1 MWLKNRFL
9 QKLGGGWLES
19 FGLRTWSRLQFAS
32 LSARKDPA
40 AIRLMRGI
48 QREKR
53 SLMSA
58 FEQYTVYALAKAQA
72 KKYAGAFAEVG
83 VFKGASAKLIC
94 EVKGDKTLHLF
105 DTFEGL
111 PEAAEQDRNI
121 HRKGQYAHSL
131 EDVRQYLSAYDNVEY
146 HKGLFPASAADV
158 PDQQYAFVHF
168 DVDLYDG
175 TLACLQYFYPKM
187 VHGGVI
193 LSHDYGILAGV
204 EQAFTEFFADKP
216 EEVIELPTT
225 QCLVFKL

>member
-9 QKLGGGWLES
+9 QKLGGGWVES
-19 FGLRTWSRLQFAS
+19 FGLRPWAKLQFAS

-40 AIRLMRGI
+40 AIELMRGI
-48 QREKR
+48 QQEKR

-58 FEQYTVYALAKAQA
+58 FEQYIVYGLAKSQSR
-72 KKYAGAFAEVG
+72 KYDGAFAEVG

-94 EVKGDKTLHLF
+94 EVKEDKTLHLF

-111 PEAAEQDRNI
+111 PEASKEDRSV
-121 HRKGQYAHSL
+121 HQKGQYAYGL
-131 EDVRQYLSAYDNVEY
+131 EDVQQYLSDYDNVQY
-146 HKGLFPASAADV
+146 HKGLFPDSVVDV

-168 DVDLYDG
+168 DVDLYEG
-175 TLACLQYFYPKM
+175 TLACLEYFYPKM
-187 VHGGVI
+187 THGGVM

-204 EQAFTEFFADKP
+204 EQAFTEFFDDKP
-216 EEVIELPTT
+216 EEVIDLPTT